1 LWCPREHLA
10 FRPVAGQASLCC
22 ARPRCV
28 TSPQEQVGFLFFMEI
43 NYYKSFTMTVFDF
56 VPFCTIFAEFDEGA
70 AQVKRLLSRDRKDL
84 TNYEELESA
93 FSALPQEQ
101 TVEEGTSSAQ
111 PLSTVRG
118 GGSGK
123 DDKGDSTPQSS
134 KPGTPTSATTSFGTK
149 LSGSAMSPFGSSSQY
164 TPAQENLPL
173 STKAQEDDKWWS
185 NISLTQIFILIS
197 FTLIIGLMISTF
209 FFVLN
214 VGAVRF
220 NE

>member
-1 LWCPREHLA
+1 MRLI
-10 FRPVAGQASLCC
+10 
-22 ARPRCV
+22 
-28 TSPQEQVGFLFFMEI
+28 LFHFCI
-43 NYYKSFTMTVFDF
+43 N
-56 VPFCTIFAEFDEGA
+56 FAEFDEGA

-111 PLSTVRG
+111 PLSAVRG

-123 DDKGDSTPQSS
+123 NEKEDSTPSS
-134 KPGTPTSATTSFGTK
+134 PKPGTPTSATTSFGTK

-173 STKAQEDDKWWS
+173 STKATQEDEKWWS

>member
-1 LWCPREHLA
+1 
-10 FRPVAGQASLCC
+10 
-22 ARPRCV
+22 
-28 TSPQEQVGFLFFMEI
+28 MEI
-43 NYYKSFTMTVFDF
+43 NYNKSFTMTVVNF
-56 VPFCTIFAEFDEGA
+56 VPFRTIFAEFDEGA

-93 FSALPQEQ
+93 FSAMPQEQ
-101 TVEEGTSSAQ
+101 TVEEGTSSNAQ
-111 PLSTVRG
+111 PLSAVRG

-123 DDKGDSTPQSS
+123 NEKGDSPPPSS

-149 LSGSAMSPFGSSSQY
+149 LSGSTMSPFGSSSQY

-173 STKAQEDDKWWS
+173 STKAQEDEKWWS